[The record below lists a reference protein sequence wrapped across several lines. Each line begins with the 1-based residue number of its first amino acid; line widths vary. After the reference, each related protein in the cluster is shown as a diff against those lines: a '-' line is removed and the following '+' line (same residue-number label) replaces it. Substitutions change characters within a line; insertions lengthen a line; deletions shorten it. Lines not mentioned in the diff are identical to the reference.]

1 MYNGASAAAE
11 TLPPASAIGDGL
23 STLGST
29 LYSGIA
35 TAGEATYNGACAAAE
50 TIEWKDSAPQPVQ

>member
-35 TAGEATYNGACAAAE
+35 TAGACAAAE